1 MSVERPPPEMS
12 WWGWGDPDRS
22 FSLPQSAA
30 ELLRREIGIGE
41 LRRPP
46 VALEDVHLRE
56 PALPAGLRDKLVG
69 AAGADS
75 VRVDRLARVLR
86 AAGKGYGDLV
96 HQRSG
101 QCEQAP
107 DVVVAPSSH
116 ASVRDVLEVCADAA
130 VAVVPF
136 GGGTSVVGG
145 VAPMRGAFP
154 AVISLD
160 LHRLDA
166 LCAIDERSLIAVFE
180 PGVRGPAAE
189 ALLARRG
196 LTLGHFPQSFQYGSL
211 GGFAA
216 TRSVGQASTGYG
228 RFDELVVGLRCAAP
242 AGDVSL
248 AAVPASAAGPS
259 VRELIVGSEG
269 TLGVITQLALRV
281 RPRPRARR
289 YEGWMFGSFAE
300 GAEALRSLV
309 QGSEPPDVARLSDE
323 VETRVSSALAGGGAK
338 AAAGRVYLRAR
349 GYAPGCVVIVGWEG
363 SHESVALRRAHGR
376 RLLRRAGGLAV
387 GRGPGVSWE
396 RSRFAAPY
404 LRDDLLERGVMVD
417 TLETATTWSNLLA
430 LHSAVTDAL
439 HGALAARGTPA
450 LVMSH
455 VSHLYPTGASLYFTF
470 LAAQEVDQPLEQ
482 WRAAKRAASE
492 VIVSAGGTITHHHAV
507 GRDHVPW
514 LAAEIGQPAVHA
526 LEAAKAALDPVGI
539 MNPGKLLPDR
549 VTRGPQPV

>member
-12 WWGWGDPDRS
+12 WWGWGDPHRS

-75 VRVDRLARVLR
+75 VRDDRLARVLH

-107 DVVVAPSSH
+107 DAVVAPSSH

-309 QGSEPPDVARLSDE
+309 QRSEPPDVARLSDE

-349 GYAPGCVVIVGWEG
+349 GYAAGCVVIVGWEG
-363 SHESVALRRAHGR
+363 SQESVRLRHAHGAR
-376 RLLRRAGGLAV
+376 VLRRAGGLPV

-430 LHSAVTDAL
+430 LHRAVTDAL

-470 LAAQEVDQPLEQ
+470 LAAQEVDHPLEQ

-492 VIVSAGGTITHHHAV
+492 AIVSAGGTITHHHAI

-526 LEAAKAALDPVGI
+526 LEAAKAALDPSGI
-539 MNPGKLLPDR
+539 MNPGKLLPEHGD
-549 VTRGPQPV
+549 QPV